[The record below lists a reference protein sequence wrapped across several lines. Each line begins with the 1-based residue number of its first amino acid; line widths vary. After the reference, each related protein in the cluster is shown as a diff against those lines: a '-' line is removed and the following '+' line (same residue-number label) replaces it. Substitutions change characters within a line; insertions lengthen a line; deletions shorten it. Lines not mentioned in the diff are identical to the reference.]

1 MMPGSSAAPCVRG
14 APVGGTPLRSSRTEF
29 LNSFRWA
36 ARGRGAPNE
45 LVTALGAAAHELP
58 LPPPWREEISPSRA
72 VYFWNPSGKSS
83 WEHPLMDVFL
93 QVLDTVM
100 QIIRDCLSASDLAS
114 ALSAHLRCADEEAV
128 RALEG
133 WSQQEQGDSQYFYNA
148 FTGESS
154 WENPAEVA
162 QHKLHAQYWLLA
174 HFVQHFYGDMA
185 LSSEGR
191 SFLTALRE
199 RVDLPDEVKDY
210 AAWIQ
215 ASVASSSP
223 APPALWQVPTPLR
236 RTRPP
241 LPPLT
246 ALSLKVDAA
255 PMEPNLA
262 FLVRAP
268 AVAVPESEAC
278 LRRAQSAG
286 QLEGA
291 TRKRRHPPL
300 TKYPLRRSLLIWK
313 PVAEDELKNASL
325 QARRARTGPL

>member
-1 MMPGSSAAPCVRG
+1 M
-14 APVGGTPLRSSRTEF
+14 GGTPLRSSRVEF

-93 QVLDTVM
+93 QVLDAVM

-223 APPALWQVPTPLR
+223 APAALRQVPTPQRRTR

-268 AVAVPESEAC
+268 TVAVPESEAC

-286 QLEGA
+286 QLEG
-291 TRKRRHPPL
+291 RKRRHPPL

>member
-1 MMPGSSAAPCVRG
+1 M
-14 APVGGTPLRSSRTEF
+14 
-29 LNSFRWA
+29 
-36 ARGRGAPNE
+36 
-45 LVTALGAAAHELP
+45 
-58 LPPPWREEISPSRA
+58 
-72 VYFWNPSGKSS
+72 
-83 WEHPLMDVFL
+83 
-93 QVLDTVM
+93 
-100 QIIRDCLSASDLAS
+100 
-114 ALSAHLRCADEEAV
+114 
-128 RALEG
+128 
-133 WSQQEQGDSQYFYNA
+133 
-148 FTGESS
+148 
-154 WENPAEVA
+154 
-162 QHKLHAQYWLLA
+162 
-174 HFVQHFYGDMA
+174 QHFYGDMA

-223 APPALWQVPTPLR
+223 APPALRQVPTPLR